1 MTRTFLETIVNARR
15 RLTEAGVTTPGLDAE
30 LLLAHALEKDR
41 AFLLARM
48 NEIAPE
54 EILPA
59 FEKLLSRRAMR
70 EPLAY
75 ITGEKE
81 FYSRPFKVDPRV
93 LIPRP
98 ETEGLVDMVFELY
111 DEKSVK
117 NTLDIGTGSG
127 AIAVTIS
134 LGRPLWRVTATDSS
148 PSAVEA
154 ARENILLHKVEDRV
168 ALVESDLFDSLPE
181 TNHLPE
187 TKYDIIVFN
196 PPYIAEGGG
205 GVDPEVRLYEPT
217 EALYSGRDG
226 MDMIRRFTGEA
237 PLRLENGGYLV
248 FEIGEGQSGAVENII
263 NDSEKLSLKKIAR
276 DLSGAKRVV
285 VARKKRSDG

>member
-1 MTRTFLETIVNARR
+1 MTRTFLETIVNARK
-15 RLTEAGVTTPGLDAE
+15 RLSEAGVTTPGLDAE
-30 LLLAHALEKDR
+30 LLLAHALKKDR
-41 AFLLARM
+41 AFVLARM
-48 NEIAPE
+48 NETAPE
-54 EILPA
+54 EVLPV
-59 FEKLLSRRAMR
+59 FEKLVSRRSKR

-98 ETEGLVDMVFELY
+98 ETEGVIDAVFELY

-134 LGRPLWRVTATDSS
+134 LGRPFWRVAATDSS
-148 PSAVEA
+148 PSAVEV
-154 ARENILLHKVEDRV
+154 ARENILFHKVEDRV

-181 TNHLPE
+181 T
-187 TKYDIIVFN
+187 KYDIIVFN
-196 PPYIAEGGG
+196 PPYIEEQC
-205 GVDPEVRLYEPT
+205 VDIDPEVRLYEPP
-217 EALYSGRDG
+217 EALYGGRDG
-226 MDMIRRFTGEA
+226 LDMIRRFTGEA

-248 FEIGEGQSGAVENII
+248 LEIGEGQGGAVENII
-263 NDSEKLSLKKIAR
+263 NDSEKLSLEKIAR
-276 DLSGAKRVV
+276 DLNGIERVV
-285 VARKKRSDG
+285 VAIKKRGDG